1 MHSYHCISSLAS
13 RCRLRR
19 NTSTCRGSAWRD
31 RSWTSCSSTGEL
43 VYDCNCCSARGTLS
57 DLKLSL
63 GQRQLAGLQSVALL
77 HGVVQTAGC
86 CFPSSIFSS
95 KSHPAIQDGKLKLC
109 NLCSKHLK
117 KHNPPFKC
125 TLDQCGE
132 AFRYKKDLIRHQ
144 GSKHHEIVR
153 HLPIWY
159 CSYSNCKFSRERGS
173 GFARKD
179 NYNRHIQTQ
188 HGGCVSGP

>member
-1 MHSYHCISSLAS
+1 MGGIDRQVLTSLLARRMERILRLDHLLSSYPKKSIMPSFLLY
-13 RCRLRR
+13 RIMRLGKVQS
-19 NTSTCRGSAWRD
+19 NNMAYPSPPSPKLMA
-31 RSWTSCSSTGEL
+31 
-43 VYDCNCCSARGTLS
+43 
-57 DLKLSL
+57 DLLTIPCD
-63 GQRQLAGLQSVALL
+63 AA
-77 HGVVQTAGC
+77 TAGC
-86 CFPSSIFSS
+86 CFQSSIFSS
-95 KSHPAIQDGKLKLC
+95 KLHPAIQDGKLKLC